1 MEKKHSF
8 FLLHC
13 PASEVPGPPSQLFA
27 FYISSYLNSAPLC
40 NDHFLPR
47 RLLGPATRD
56 TQEMDSNPRMGNRR
70 WIFHNGLLKQGRG
83 FRINSRLHRE
93 AADAITMGP
102 VPRALC
108 PPLQEG
114 SRNTWETTAPSTLI
128 LPQGEASQTD
138 SRANL
143 LWVIFPKV
151 TAWVHLSVLK
161 KQVGLLPVANKGC
174 GLPDIWAP
182 FLYCTHCTH
191 R

>member
-1 MEKKHSF
+1 MEGELHSLGRRSTAF
-8 FLLHC
+8 FLLRC
-13 PASEVPGPPSQLFA
+13 RASEVPGPPSRLFA

-70 WIFHNGLLKQGRG
+70 WIFHNSLLKQGRG

-128 LPQGEASQTD
+128 LPQGEASRAD
-138 SRANL
+138 SRL
-143 LWVIFPKV
+143 LCFG
-151 TAWVHLSVLK
+151 LSS
-161 KQVGLLPVANKGC
+161 Q
-174 GLPDIWAP
+174 
-182 FLYCTHCTH
+182 

>member
-1 MEKKHSF
+1 MEGELHSLGRRSTAF
-8 FLLHC
+8 FCSAVGLLR
-13 PASEVPGPPSQLFA
+13 SPGPRHGCLLFTSA
-27 FYISSYLNSAPLC
+27 AIQTAPLC

-47 RLLGPATRD
+47 RLLGPATRH

-70 WIFHNGLLKQGRG
+70 WIFHNSLLKQGRG

-128 LPQGEASQTD
+128 LPQGEASRAD
-138 SRANL
+138 SRL
-143 LWVIFPKV
+143 LCFG
-151 TAWVHLSVLK
+151 LSS
-161 KQVGLLPVANKGC
+161 Q
-174 GLPDIWAP
+174 
-182 FLYCTHCTH
+182 